1 MAEGRGPRRN
11 NLVEA
16 IADLLIFRA
25 LLPLHEGAWDAP
37 YMTVLKSLEREVERF
52 IALVPKVEKLNPGLA
67 KTLWHELGAKSMEIH
82 QLYAELDQ
90 RVKEAERHQ
99 A

>member
-16 IADLLIFRA
+16 ITDLLIFRA
-25 LLPLHEGAWDAP
+25 LLPLHEGKWEGP
-37 YMTVLKSLEREVERF
+37 YTTVLKSLEREVGRF
-52 IALVPKVEKLNPGLA
+52 LSLVPKVEELNPGLA
-67 KTLWHELGAKSMEIH
+67 KTIWNELGAKSMEIH
-82 QLYAELDQ
+82 QLYAELEQ

>member
-1 MAEGRGPRRN
+1 MVEGRGPQRN

-16 IADLLIFRA
+16 IADVLIFRA
-25 LLPLHEGAWDAP
+25 LLPLHEGKWDAP
-37 YMTVLKSLEREVERF
+37 YMTILKSLEREVERF
-52 IALVPKVEKLNPGLA
+52 ISLVPKVESLNPGLA
-67 KTLWHELGAKSMEIH
+67 KTIWNELGTKSMEIH

-90 RVKEAERHQ
+90 RVKEAERHH